1 MCRGAE
7 GALHSS
13 AHRFRWT
20 SPSNGARRTRV
31 VAEEEAGRRRR
42 RRGGETGLDWTGPGP
57 GASPWLFIAR
67 SPEKM
72 SEFFLVVFLALFSG
86 LFPCAEPSAV
96 SDEGRGKNQ
105 PGRRGCAV
113 RGNLAP
119 RAALVRSGPVNAMQ
133 LLDITLCFKPQFTHD
148 EELII

>member
-1 MCRGAE
+1 MRRGAE

-20 SPSNGARRTRV
+20 SPSNGARQP
-31 VAEEEAGRRRR
+31 GWWR
-42 RRGGETGLDWTGPGP
+42 RRGETGPGP

-86 LFPCAEPSAV
+86 LFPCAEPSAA
-96 SDEGRGKNQ
+96 SDEERGKNE

-113 RGNLAP
+113 RGKLGNAGP
-119 RAALVRSGPVNAMQ
+119 PQCGPVNVMQ
-133 LLDITLCFKPQFTHD
+133 LLEITLGFKPQFMND
-148 EELII
+148 EELILSNC